1 MEISAARSV
10 FDDAAATA
18 TNGITSASASTFGAL
33 VNVGAMVGA
42 VAGGSLANA
51 GGRRFAIVT
60 CAVLWIVSW
69 FATATAS
76 SVALILFARF
86 VVGVS
91 VGIASACVPVY
102 IAEVSPSAIRGTLGA
117 LNQLGVV
124 VGILLVYLLGY
135 VRQTRQATN
144 IACEP
149 VDALLAADD
158 DAASCARSIA
168 PSGWTC
174 EAAAAPAGGGG
185 ATAGGV
191 CVGEM
196 ANWVELS
203 VAAALVALCLLAGAL
218 GYLPETPSFLR
229 GAGKAE
235 EAARVEAWLTG
246 ARSGGGDAER
256 HSDSMELRSVVG
268 DEGSGAHDAATDG
281 TSAAKGGGGDGSD
294 DGGGRGGGGAG
305 GGGNS
310 GNSGNSGSSG
320 GGLAGV
326 FTARMRAPLSLA
338 CGLMLTQQ
346 LSGINAVIFYSSDIL
361 LRGGMADPNLGGLLI
376 MSIQVAMTA
385 LCSYLVDKAG
395 RRPLLLASLGGM
407 VVACLCLAS
416 FFHNHNTPT
425 WLALAS
431 LVLYTCSFSL
441 GLGALPWLIMGE
453 IFPTHARAAASS
465 VATML
470 NWGCS
475 FVVTLLFSGAAAAL
489 GPAAVFLGF
498 ACICMAGGAFIW
510 LCLPETKGVPLE
522 EVEALFRGAGMRS
535 DDASAYA

>member
-18 TNGITSASASTFGAL
+18 ANGITSASASTFGAL

-76 SVALILFARF
+76 SVALNLFARF

-135 VRQTRQATN
+135 LRQTRQATS
-144 IACEP
+144 IMRARGCP
-149 VDALLAADD
+149 
-158 DAASCARSIA
+158 ARSRRRRRLVRA
-168 PSGWTC
+168 
-174 EAAAAPAGGGG
+174 EHRAERLDVRGGRR
-185 ATAGGV
+185 ASRRQRRRPVASAWA
-191 CVGEM
+191 M

-203 VAAALVALCLLAGAL
+203 VARPSPPSASSRAL

-281 TSAAKGGGGDGSD
+281 TSAAKGGGGDGVMTEAVAAVAAPAAAGAAVTAGTAGAAVAASPACSP
-294 DGGGRGGGGAG
+294 RGC
-305 GGGNS
+305 
-310 GNSGNSGSSG
+310 
-320 GGLAGV
+320 
-326 FTARMRAPLSLA
+326 ARRSR
-338 CGLMLTQQ
+338 
-346 LSGINAVIFYSSDIL
+346 S
-361 LRGGMADPNLGGLLI
+361 
-376 MSIQVAMTA
+376 
-385 LCSYLVDKAG
+385 
-395 RRPLLLASLGGM
+395 
-407 VVACLCLAS
+407 
-416 FFHNHNTPT
+416 
-425 WLALAS
+425 
-431 LVLYTCSFSL
+431 
-441 GLGALPWLIMGE
+441 
-453 IFPTHARAAASS
+453 RAA
-465 VATML
+465 
-470 NWGCS
+470 
-475 FVVTLLFSGAAAAL
+475 
-489 GPAAVFLGF
+489 
-498 ACICMAGGAFIW
+498 
-510 LCLPETKGVPLE
+510 
-522 EVEALFRGAGMRS
+522 
-535 DDASAYA
+535 